1 MRILLKSL
9 VLVTLLGF
17 GLYGTTQAQEAWMIK
32 TPAWELS
39 KTQYETALKVKGSD
53 PTTLNT
59 SEQKRAVLQ
68 DLYIRE
74 SLLHQALAQSLDQDL
89 SIQQQLEEMR
99 KDLLARKALE
109 YQLDKQAPDF
119 TKRAQEVYQARL
131 ATVYTFPLRLKL
143 QLIQINTPTA
153 DSQAKAKQQ
162 LTNLRQDLK
171 DQKITFE
178 QAIEQHSQAT
188 DKALTQDGQW
198 YKADQLPTELFTA
211 ASQLTASEPL
221 SEVISTD
228 KALYLFNYLE
238 RRKPEVL
245 EFDKVKDELIASL
258 KTEYRL
264 GQQQVLLNQLRQQ
277 FEQEAKLNLEP

>member
-9 VLVTLLGF
+9 VLMTLLGF
-17 GLYGTTQAQEAWMIK
+17 GLYGTTQAEEAWMIK

-74 SLLHQALAQSLDQDL
+74 SLLHQALAQGLDQDL
-89 SIQQQLEEMR
+89 NIQQQLEEMR

-131 ATVYTFPLRLKL
+131 ATVYTFP
-143 QLIQINTPTA
+143 
-153 DSQAKAKQQ
+153 
-162 LTNLRQDLK
+162 
-171 DQKITFE
+171 
-178 QAIEQHSQAT
+178 
-188 DKALTQDGQW
+188 
-198 YKADQLPTELFTA
+198 
-211 ASQLTASEPL
+211 
-221 SEVISTD
+221 
-228 KALYLFNYLE
+228 
-238 RRKPEVL
+238 
-245 EFDKVKDELIASL
+245 
-258 KTEYRL
+258 
-264 GQQQVLLNQLRQQ
+264 
-277 FEQEAKLNLEP
+277 

>member
-9 VLVTLLGF
+9 VLMTLLGF

-74 SLLHQALAQSLDQDL
+74 SLLHQALAQGLDQDP

-178 QAIEQHSQAT
+178 QAIEQHSQAS

-228 KALYLFNYLE
+228 KALYLVNYLE
-238 RRKPEVL
+238 RLEPEVL
-245 EFDKVKDELIASL
+245 EFDKVKEELIASL